1 MKKYKYSIMDKNEL
15 EKYCHYAML
24 ASSPR
29 GLAQMKPRDYET
41 LRRTAY
47 EWANE
52 YPNGISLDD
61 LCDLIISQVEHNL
74 LVAWYDKSDIDQVA
88 RFTGFFTHVAINANL
103 ANDFEEVFN
112 AAFTKFIDK

>member
-1 MKKYKYSIMDKNEL
+1 MDKYEL

-29 GLAQMKPRDYET
+29 GLALARPKDYET
-41 LRRTAY
+41 LRRTAL

-52 YPNGISLDD
+52 YPNGISLDN

-74 LVAWYDKSDIDQVA
+74 LVGWYEKSEMDQVA
-88 RFTGFFTHVAINANL
+88 RFTGFFTHVAINAHL
-103 ANDFEEVFN
+103 AEDFEEVFN
-112 AAFTKFIDK
+112 AAFTSSNAGLSG

>member
-1 MKKYKYSIMDKNEL
+1 MDKYEL

-29 GLAQMKPRDYET
+29 GMAQVRPKDYET
-41 LRRTAY
+41 LRRTAL

-61 LCDLIISQVEHNL
+61 LCDLIIKQVEHNL
-74 LVAWYDKSDIDQVA
+74 LVSWYDKNDIDQVA
-88 RFTGFFTHVAINANL
+88 RYTGFFTYVAINAHL
-103 ANDFEEVFN
+103 AEDFEEVFN
-112 AAFTKFIDK
+112 AAFIKFIESE